1 MEVYGSDGIDV
12 EGLRWWMGCFGT
24 VGEFD
29 SRQCRGV
36 GVHGDCDCVALM
48 GGQSNFCALP
58 ITPFCFQYLRIASF
72 SYYLINFKTISANP
86 FPQFNSKIF
95 APIP

>member
-36 GVHGDCDCVALM
+36 ACMVTATVWPC
-48 GGQSNFCALP
+48 
-58 ITPFCFQYLRIASF
+58 
-72 SYYLINFKTISANP
+72 
-86 FPQFNSKIF
+86 
-95 APIP
+95 